1 MSTTYISEILDK
13 VMEITGD
20 AVPSQTS
27 KLQMVSW
34 LCEGEREYVKKKP
47 DAYIKTVDVQM
58 VTGTKQS
65 LESDGILFIK
75 PICNMGT
82 LGDTPGNAVYLTNE
96 DQLSR
101 SVPGWHSATD
111 SAVIKAVTF
120 SPDDPKT
127 FYVYPPQPS
136 SSQGFLKY
144 RYSAIPPEIVIVADN
159 YDVAYNLGDECAS
172 ELVNYILARIYSK
185 DGGQIIGADSIQR
198 AQMYYGLFNGDLQ
211 QMEMVET
218 MKDPNMKG

>member
-1 MSTTYISEILDK
+1 MSTTYISKILEK

-47 DAYIKTVDVQM
+47 DTYIKTADSQM
-58 VTGTKQS
+58 IEGTRQT

-82 LGDTPGNAVYLTNE
+82 AGTAPGDVVFLSDEN
-96 DQLSR
+96 QLNRADPS
-101 SVPGWHSATD
+101 WHAATAN
-111 SAVIKAVTF
+111 SVIKSVTF

-127 FYVYPPQPS
+127 FYTYPPQPTS
-136 SSQGFLKY
+136 EQGFLRY
-144 RYSAIPPEIVIVADN
+144 RYSAIPPEITITGDD
-159 YDVAYNLGDECAS
+159 YDVVYNIGDECAS

-185 DGGQIIGADSIQR
+185 DGGQILGADSIQR
-198 AQMYYGLFNGDLQ
+198 AQMYYGLFTGDLQ
-211 QMEMVET
+211 HLEAVEAA
-218 MKDPNMKG
+218 KDPNRKG